1 MLDLTGIAV
10 TAKIYDSS
18 NSEVYRGILQK
29 DNQPVILKVLKQDY
43 PTPEEIR
50 RYKQEYEIAS
60 NLNIHGIVKAYGLEN
75 YQNTLVII
83 FEDFG
88 GESLKILMNSRKF
101 NLAEFLAIAITVTDN
116 LGHVHTANIIHKDLN
131 PSNLVLHPETGQL
144 KIIDFGISTVLT
156 RENPTLKNPN
166 VLEGTLAYIS
176 PEQTGRMNRF
186 LDYRTDFYSLG
197 VTFYEMLTGQLPFI
211 TTDALELVHC
221 HIAKQPISPHELNR
235 DIPKALSDI
244 VMKMMAKTAEQRYQ
258 SAWGIKA
265 DLEKCLAQLE
275 RHGNISDLTL
285 GTQDISDKFLI
296 PQKLYGREPEVKDL
310 LAAFDRVACPPDK
323 TVVEIA
329 QSKIQNPKSKI
340 EMMLIAGYSG
350 IGKSS
355 LVAEIYKPITEKR
368 GYFISGKFDQF
379 QRNIPYSAVVVAFE
393 GLVKQLL
400 TESEAQLN
408 EWRDK
413 LLAAFGQQGRVIIDV
428 IPEVE
433 LIVGKQPD
441 LPELRPQESQNR
453 FNLVFQNF
461 IRAFCAKEHPLV
473 IFLDDLQ
480 WADGASLKLIEL
492 MIADANRSYLFL
504 IGAYRD
510 NEVNT
515 SHPLIVMLDELQQK
529 GESVNF
535 ITLTPLDVEHISQL
549 IADTL
554 HSEPNSVKPLAELVV
569 RKTLGNPF
577 FVTEFL
583 KTLYAENLIA
593 FDFERHCWQWD
604 IAEIEAKGITDNVV
618 ELMIGKLQKLP
629 ETTQEVLRLAAC
641 VGAFFDLNTLSII
654 CEKLPTQIF
663 PDLVTAVQAGFILPT
678 SELDDRLLIQNY
690 KFLHDRVQ
698 QAAYALIDKKQK
710 KAVHLQIGR
719 LLWRNTTP
727 EALSENIFAIVDHLN
742 LGVVE
747 TLNLTS
753 LHISQEE
760 RDDIARLNAIA
771 GKKAKAAT
779 AYGAASRYF
788 NLGRELLAEDSW
800 QTHYN
805 MTLALYELAA
815 EAAYLS
821 GDFEQMETL
830 VEVVLQQAK
839 TLLDRIKV
847 YEVKMQAYQVKARLL
862 EVLKIGLQ
870 VVKLLGINLNEQPSL
885 SDLHRKLEQTISNL
899 NGRQI
904 DRLIHLPKMTD
915 PEKLAAMRILARIA
929 PAAYMVAPPM
939 FTLIVCEEVNLSIKY
954 GNAPSS
960 SYAYATYGA
969 ILCGV
974 VFDIESGYQFGK
986 LALNLSSILNDD
998 SLKAMTFEAVAG
1010 HIYHWKESAALTL
1023 TYLESGYQIGLQTG
1037 ELEWAGYC
1045 ALVNFQNLYFIGK
1058 ELNEIVKTTAKYSGN
1073 IGQIRQK
1080 IDVFHQAV
1088 LNLIYETQNPS
1099 LLIGE
1104 IYNEKQLLPELLTAN
1119 DRLSLNNLY
1128 LNKLIL
1134 SYLFYDY
1141 YQAVENAAK
1150 AAEYLDSVTGML
1162 AVPVFHFYDS
1172 LARLA
1177 FYASAE
1183 KSAQQTLIEQ
1193 VITNQEKMQKWAHHA
1208 PMNHLHKFYLVEA
1221 ERHRVLGQYV
1231 EALEM
1236 YDRAIT
1242 EAKQNEYINEEALAN
1257 ELAAKFYLSWGK
1269 EKIAQ
1274 VYMTDAYY
1282 CYSRWGATAK
1292 VKHLESNYP
1301 QLLRRIGAARR
1312 IPETGTITS
1321 IISTGSKSGEVL
1333 DLATVMKAS
1342 QAISGEMGLDKL
1354 LAKLMKILIENAGAQ
1369 VGYLILNSP
1378 VEDGEKLLIQASGAV
1393 DSDRIAV
1400 LQSIPIDNCL
1410 PLSIINYVIRTKESV
1425 VLNNAIR
1432 EGNFTN
1438 DSYIKKHQTKSIL
1451 CATLMNQGQLSGIVY
1466 LENNLI
1472 AGAFTPDRLEVL
1484 QLLSGQA
1491 AIAIANAK
1499 LYAEVRESK
1508 SRLNQY
1514 LEAMPVG
1521 VFVADAAGKPC
1532 YVNHAAQQMLGK
1544 GVVAN
1549 AIGDE
1554 LTKVYQAYLAGSDR
1568 LFPYERTVIIRALQG
1583 ESATVD
1589 DLEIHQGNKIIPLE
1603 VWGTPIYDAE
1613 GNVAYALAAFQD
1625 ITERKQAEKL
1635 LAEYNRN
1642 LEIQVAE
1649 RTQEL
1654 SQTLE
1659 HLKATQEELIQSE
1672 KMAALGQLVAG
1683 VAHEI
1688 NTPLGAIRSSVE
1700 NIAEFMTLYLEK
1712 LPAFFQQLSPER
1724 QQDFFALLQN
1734 SPQQVT
1740 TFSSKEKRAFKRAL
1754 VGQLSNHD
1762 ITNADTI
1769 ADTLVDI
1776 GLYENIEP
1784 FLPLLKDP
1792 KSEYILNTLY
1802 QVASVQKSTQII
1814 TTATNRAA
1822 KIVFAL
1828 KSYAHYDNSGDKVKA
1843 NIIEGIETVL
1853 TLYESQLKHGVE
1865 AIRNYDRALPSILCY
1880 PDELNQVWT
1889 NLVHN
1894 ALQAMTNRGTLTIDV
1909 RQQDTNLLIGITDS
1923 GTGIAPEIMPR
1934 IFDPFFTTKPP
1945 GEGSGLGLNIVKKI
1959 IDKHEGNISV
1969 ESVPGQTTFTVSLPI
1984 K

>member
-1 MLDLTGIAV
+1 MLNLPGIAV
-10 TAKIYDSS
+10 TAKIYDSP

-50 RYKQEYEIAS
+50 RYKQEYELAS
-60 NLNIHGIVKAYGLEN
+60 NLNIHGIIKAYGLEN

-101 NLAEFLAIAITVTDN
+101 NIAEFLAIAIAIAHS
-116 LGHVHTANIIHKDLN
+116 LGHVHTANIIHKDIN

-221 HIAKQPISPHELNR
+221 HIAKQPITPHELNS
-235 DIPKALSDI
+235 DIPKAVSDL
-244 VMKMMAKTAEQRYQ
+244 VMKMMEKTAEERYQ

-265 DLEKCLAQLE
+265 DLEKCLTQLQ

-296 PQKLYGREPEVKDL
+296 PQKLYGREAEVKDL
-310 LAAFDRVACPPDK
+310 LKAFDRVASPQNK
-323 TVVEIA
+323 SVVEIA
-329 QSKIQNPKSKI
+329 HSPIQNPKSKI

-400 TESEAQLN
+400 TESEAQLKQ
-408 EWRDK
+408 WRDK

-441 LPELRPQESQNR
+441 VPELRPQESQNR

-510 NEVNT
+510 NEVNA

-535 ITLTPLDVEHISQL
+535 ITLTPLDVEHISHL

-554 HSEPNSVKPLAELVV
+554 HSDPNSVKPLAELVV

-577 FVTEFL
+577 FVNEFL
-583 KTLYAENLIA
+583 KTLYAANLIA

-629 ETTQEVLRLAAC
+629 ETTQEVLSLAAC

-663 PDLVTAVQAGFILPT
+663 TDLVTAVQSGFILPT

-698 QAAYALIDKKQK
+698 QAAYALSDKKPK

-719 LLWRNTTP
+719 LLWRNTEP
-727 EALSENIFAIVDHLN
+727 EALSDRIFKIVDHLN

-760 RDDIARLNAIA
+760 RDEIARLNTIA
-771 GKKAKAAT
+771 GQKAKAAT

-788 NLGRELLAEDSW
+788 NLGRELLAQDSW
-800 QTHYN
+800 QTQYN

-839 TLLDRIKV
+839 TLLDRVKV

-885 SDLHRKLEQTISNL
+885 SDLHGKLSETISNL

-954 GNAPSS
+954 GNAPWS

-974 VFDIESGYQFGK
+974 VFDIESGYKFGK
-986 LALNLSSILNDD
+986 LALNVLSLFNEN

-1010 HIYHWKESAALTL
+1010 HIYHWKESVASTL
-1023 TYLESGYQIGLQTG
+1023 IYLELGYQTGLTTG
-1037 ELEWAGYC
+1037 EFEWAGYC
-1045 ALVNFQNLYFIGK
+1045 AAVNFQHSYFIGK
-1058 ELNEIVKTTAKYSGN
+1058 ELNYLVNTSAKYSGD

-1080 IDVFHQAV
+1080 MDVFHQAV
-1088 LNLIYETQNPS
+1088 LNLIYQTPNPS
-1099 LLIGE
+1099 VLIGE
-1104 IYNEKQLLPELLTAN
+1104 VYNEEQLLQELLAAN

-1134 SYLFYDY
+1134 SYLFYEY
-1141 YQAVENAAK
+1141 SQAVENAAK

-1172 LARLA
+1172 LARLGL
-1177 FYASAE
+1177 YASVE

-1193 VITNQEKMQKWAHHA
+1193 VITNQEKMQKWAHYA

-1236 YDRAIT
+1236 YDRAIA

-1282 CYSRWGATAK
+1282 CYSRWGAAAK
-1292 VKHLESNYP
+1292 IKHLESNYP

-1312 IPETGTITS
+1312 IPDTGTITS
-1321 IISTGSKSGEVL
+1321 TTSTGSKSGEVL

-1342 QAISGEMGLDKL
+1342 QAISGEMVLDKL

-1400 LQSIPIDNCL
+1400 LQSIPIDNYL
-1410 PLSIINYVIRTKESV
+1410 PVSIINYVIRTKESV
-1425 VLNNAIR
+1425 VLNDAMS

-1508 SRLNQY
+1508 SRLTQF
-1514 LEAMPVG
+1514 LEAIPVG
-1521 VFVADAAGKPC
+1521 VFVADAGGEPC
-1532 YVNHAAQQMLGK
+1532 YANQTAQQILGK
-1544 GVVAN
+1544 GVVNN
-1549 AIGDE
+1549 ATGE
-1554 LTKVYQAYLAGSDR
+1554 QLAEVYQAYLAGSDR
-1568 LFPYERTVIIRALQG
+1568 PFPNERNVTIRALQG

-1613 GNVAYALAAFQD
+1613 GNITYALAAFQD

-1659 HLKATQEELIQSE
+1659 HLQATQEELIQSE

-1712 LPAFFQQLSPER
+1712 LPAFFQQLSPQR

-1734 SPQQVT
+1734 LNKQVT
-1740 TFSSKEKRAFKRAL
+1740 TFSTKEKRAFKRAL
-1754 VGQLSNHD
+1754 ISQLSDRD

-1776 GLYENIEP
+1776 GIYENIEP

-1792 KSEYILNTLY
+1792 KSEDILNTLY
-1802 QVASVQKSTQII
+1802 QLASVQKSTQII

-1828 KSYAHYDNSGDKVKA
+1828 KNYARYDNSGDKLKA

-1865 AIRNYDRALPSILCY
+1865 TIRNYDRALPSILCY

-1894 ALQAMTNRGTLTIDV
+1894 ALQAMSNKGTLTIDV

-1923 GTGIAPEIMPR
+1923 GTGIAPKIMSR

-1984 K
+1984 N

>member
-1 MLDLTGIAV
+1 MLNLTGIAV
-10 TAKIYDSS
+10 TAKIYDSP

-50 RYKQEYEIAS
+50 RYKQEYEIAC
-60 NLNIHGIVKAYGLEN
+60 NLNIDGTIKAYGLQN

-88 GESLKILMNSRKF
+88 GESLKILMDSRKF
-101 NLAEFLAIAITVTDN
+101 NLAEFLAISIAIADS
-116 LGHVHTANIIHKDLN
+116 LGHIHTANIIHKDIN
-131 PSNLVLHPETGQL
+131 PSNIVFHPETGQL

-166 VLEGTLAYIS
+166 ILEGTLAYIS

-197 VTFYEMLTGQLPFI
+197 VTFYELLTGQLPFATI
-211 TTDALELVHC
+211 DPLELVHC
-221 HIAKQPISPHELNR
+221 HIAKQPICPHQLNP

-244 VMKMMAKTAEQRYQ
+244 VMKMMAKTAEERYQ

-265 DLEKCLAQLE
+265 DLEKCLTQLQ

-296 PQKLYGREPEVKDL
+296 PQKLYGREAEVKDL
-310 LAAFDRVACPPDK
+310 LAAFDRVASPQDK
-323 TVVEIA
+323 PVVEIA
-329 QSKIQNPKSKI
+329 KYKIQNPKSKI

-379 QRNIPYSAVVVAFE
+379 QRNIPYSAVVVALE

-400 TESEAQLN
+400 TESEAQVN
-408 EWRDK
+408 QWRDK

-441 LPELRPQESQNR
+441 VPELRPQESQNR

-461 IRAFCAKEHPLV
+461 IRAFGSKAHPLV

-492 MIADANRSYLFL
+492 MMTDANTKYLFF

-510 NEVNT
+510 NEVNA
-515 SHPLIVMLDELQQK
+515 SHPLLLMLDELQNK
-529 GESVNF
+529 GKNVNF
-535 ITLTPLDVEHISQL
+535 ITLNPLDVEHISHL

-554 HSEPNSVKPLAELVV
+554 HSDPNSVKPLAELVV

-577 FVTEFL
+577 FVNEFL
-583 KTLYAENLIA
+583 KTLYAENLLA
-593 FDFERHCWQWD
+593 FDCEHHVWQWD

-618 ELMIGKLQKLP
+618 ELIIGKLQKLP
-629 ETTQEVLRLAAC
+629 ESTQEVLRLAAC

-654 CEKLPTQIF
+654 CEKSPSEIF
-663 PDLVTAVQAGFILPT
+663 SDLVTAVKSGFILPT

-719 LLWRNTTP
+719 LLLRNTTP

-753 LHISQEE
+753 MHISRAEKDE
-760 RDDIARLNAIA
+760 IARLNAIA

-800 QTHYN
+800 QTQYN

-839 TLLDRIKV
+839 TLLDRVKV
-847 YEVKMQAYQVKARLL
+847 YEVKIQAYQVKARLL

-870 VVKLLGINLNEQPSL
+870 VLKLLGINLTEQPSL
-885 SDLHRKLEQTISNL
+885 SDIQRKLEQTISNL

-915 PEKLAAMRILARIA
+915 PDKLAAMRILARIV

-954 GNAPSS
+954 GNAPWS

-974 VFDIESGYQFGK
+974 VFDIKSGYQFGK
-986 LALNLSSILNDD
+986 LALNVLSIFNDN

-1010 HIYHWKESAALTL
+1010 HIYHWKESVASTL
-1023 TYLESGYQIGLQTG
+1023 IYLELGYQVGLETG
-1037 ELEWAGYC
+1037 EFEWAGYC
-1045 ALVNFQNLYFIGK
+1045 AIVNFQNSYFIGK
-1058 ELNEIVKTTAKYSGN
+1058 DLNELVKDTAKYSRD

-1080 IDVFHQAV
+1080 MDVFHQSV
-1088 LNLIYETQNPS
+1088 LNLNYETKSPS
-1099 LLIGE
+1099 VLIGE
-1104 IYNEKQLLPELLTAN
+1104 VYNEEQLLPEFLAAN
-1119 DRLSLNNLY
+1119 DRLSLNYLY

-1141 YQAVENAAK
+1141 FQAVENATK
-1150 AAEYLDSVTGML
+1150 AAEYLDGVVGML

-1172 LARLA
+1172 LARLGL
-1177 FYASAE
+1177 YASAE
-1183 KSAQQTLIEQ
+1183 KSEQQALIEQ
-1193 VITNQEKMQKWAHHA
+1193 VIANQEKMQKWAHYA
-1208 PMNHLHKFYLVEA
+1208 PMNHLQKFYLVEA

-1236 YDRAIT
+1236 YDRAIA

-1269 EKIAQ
+1269 DKIAQ

-1301 QLLRRIGAARR
+1301 QLLRRIGAAKR
-1312 IPETGTITS
+1312 ISDGGTITS
-1321 IISTGSKSGEVL
+1321 SISTGIQSASVL

-1342 QAISGEMGLDKL
+1342 QAISGEMVLDKL

-1369 VGYLILNSP
+1369 VGYLILHSQA
-1378 VEDGEKLLIQASGAV
+1378 EEGEQLLIQASGAV
-1393 DSDRIAV
+1393 DSDIIV
-1400 LQSIPIDNCL
+1400 LQSIPIDNSL
-1410 PLSIINYVIRTKESV
+1410 PVSIINYVVRTNEAV
-1425 VLNNAIR
+1425 VLNNAMS

-1521 VFVADAAGKPC
+1521 IFVADAAGKPC
-1532 YVNHAAQQMLGK
+1532 YVNQTAQQMLGK
-1544 GVVAN
+1544 GVVPHATD
-1549 AIGDE
+1549 DE

-1568 LFPYERTVIIRALQG
+1568 LFPYERTVIMQALKGERA
-1583 ESATVD
+1583 TID
-1589 DLEIHQGNKIIPLE
+1589 DMEIHQENKIIPLE

-1659 HLKATQEELIQSE
+1659 HLQATQEELIQSE

-1712 LPAFFQQLSPER
+1712 LPAFFQQLSPQR

-1734 SPQQVT
+1734 STRQVT

-1754 VGQLSNHD
+1754 VSQLSD
-1762 ITNADTI
+1762 REITNADTI
-1769 ADTLVDI
+1769 ADTLVDLGI
-1776 GLYENIEP
+1776 YENIEP

-1792 KSEYILNTLY
+1792 KSEDILNNLY
-1802 QVASVQKSTQII
+1802 QLASLQKSTQII

-1828 KSYAHYDNSGDKVKA
+1828 KSYARYDNSGDKLKA

-1853 TLYESQLKHGVE
+1853 TIYESQLKHGVE
-1865 AIRNYDRALPSILCY
+1865 TIRNYDRALPSILCY

-1889 NLVHN
+1889 NLIHN
-1894 ALQAMTNRGTLTIDV
+1894 ALQAMSNKGSLTIDA

-1923 GTGIAPEIMPR
+1923 GTGIDPKIMSR

-1969 ESVPGQTTFTVSLPI
+1969 ESMPGQTTFTVSLPI